1 MHFLI
6 IGGSDAGISAGLR
19 AHELDPT
26 CEITLVLADDY
37 PNFSICGLPFFL
49 SGETPDWRS
58 LAHRTEF
65 PGIQL
70 IPNHTAETIDPL
82 RKSVTIRSSDGEIRE
97 LPYDKLLIGTGAR
110 PVRPD
115 IEGLDLPGV
124 FPLHTM
130 EDSFAFQR
138 FLEQRDPK
146 SAIIVGAGYIG
157 LEMADALVHRGI
169 KVTLASRR
177 ETVLATV
184 DSSFGRRV
192 ETELKS
198 HGVEVCNRVEARS
211 IGRDGNRLVV
221 AGSRDFLASAD
232 LVLVAVGVRPNSELG
247 EGAGVATGI
256 KGALCVSR
264 LMQTNVADIYAAGD
278 CVETWHRLLG
288 GYTYLPLGT
297 TSHKQGR
304 TVAENVLGGNREFAG
319 SLGTQVV
326 KVFDL
331 VAARTGLRDSEAR
344 EAGFCPVTAEKTVWD
359 HKAYYP
365 GARELHVRIT
375 GDCHSGQLLGAQL
388 LGHKNSEVS
397 KRIDIFAT
405 ALFHGM
411 TIESLNDLDLSYT
424 PPLSSP
430 WDPVQMGAQAWQ
442 FETGQKKE
450 LAQPFL

>member
-65 PGIQL
+65 PGIDL
-70 IPNHTAETIDPL
+70 IPNHTAEAIDPM
-82 RKSVTIRSSDGEIRE
+82 RKAVTIRNANGEKRE
-97 LPYDKLLIGTGAR
+97 LSYDKLLIGTGAR
-110 PVRPD
+110 PVHPD

-130 EDSFAFQR
+130 EDSFAFHR
-138 FLEQRDPK
+138 FLEQRKPK

-157 LEMADALVHRGI
+157 LEMADALVHRGL
-169 KVTLASRR
+169 KVTLASRT

-184 DSSFGRRV
+184 DSSFGKRV
-192 ETELKS
+192 ETELRNR
-198 HGVEVCNRVEARS
+198 GVEVCNRVEARS
-211 IGRDGNRLVV
+211 IGRDGGRLVV
-221 AGSRDFLASAD
+221 AGSQNFLAAAD
-232 LVLVAVGVRPNSELG
+232 LVLVAVGVQPNSELG
-247 EGAGVATGI
+247 SSAGIATGI
-256 KGALCVSR
+256 KGALRVNR
-264 LMQTNVADIYAAGD
+264 FMQTNVADIYAAGD
-278 CVETWHRLLG
+278 CVETWHRLLNR
-288 GYTYLPLGT
+288 YAYLPLGT

-304 TVAENVLGGNREFAG
+304 IAAENIVGGQREFGG
-319 SLGTQVV
+319 SLGSQVV
-326 KVFDL
+326 KIFDL
-331 VAARTGLRDSEAR
+331 VAARTGLRDKEAR
-344 EAGFCPVTAEKTVWD
+344 EAGFCPVTVEKTVWD

-365 GARELHVRIT
+365 GARELHMRIT
-375 GDCHSGQLLGAQL
+375 ADCHSGQLLGAQL
-388 LGHKNSEVS
+388 LGHIESEVS

-411 TIESLNDLDLSYT
+411 TVESLNDLDLSYT

-442 FETGQKKE
+442 AETSHGKE
-450 LAQPFL
+450 LAQPCL